1 MQILLLE
8 DDDSMAERIT
18 DALTTA
24 LDAEIKNVARGE
36 EALDLASRPGF
47 DVLVLDRMVV
57 GLDGLS
63 VLEEL
68 RRRDVQTPA
77 LILSSKSKATQ
88 KVEGLDGGADDY
100 LGKPFQDFELVA
112 RVRALRRRADKL
124 EHPDVRAHGPLLMAI
139 RNRRA
144 LWQPGVPAG
153 AEQYAKRFVADQ
165 KFDLQLTDKEFDI
178 LLCLV
183 EAFPDA
189 ASKEDIWNFAWQ
201 SHKLA
206 DWRQVV
212 NVNMSRLRRKL
223 DDRTGRR
230 LVQALAHALK
240 VEKGSDQVPNIEAIA
255 KYVLDGKIFR
265 SEEADGS
272 AASTASSKGPRILDF
287 VDGADESALVVD
299 PEDLKQAG
307 SAAVPEDAVP
317 PIVRTVESE
326 GYAMTSPE
334 SLQLLATCAAVF

>member
-8 DDDSMAERIT
+8 DDDSMAQRIT
-18 DALTTA
+18 DALSAA
-24 LDAEIKNVARGE
+24 LDAEIHNVARGE
-36 EALDLASRPGF
+36 EALALASRPGF
-47 DVLVLDRMVV
+47 DVLVLDRMVI

-77 LILSSKSKATQ
+77 LILSSKSTATQ

-112 RVRALRRRADKL
+112 RVRALRRRADKM

-144 LWQPGVPAG
+144 LWQPGVPEG
-153 AEQYAKRFVADQ
+153 AEQYAKRFVADE

-201 SHKLA
+201 SYKLA

-223 DDRTGRR
+223 DDRMGRR
-230 LVQALAHALK
+230 LVQGLARALQ
-240 VEKGSDQVPNIEAIA
+240 VETGSDRVPDLEAIA
-255 KYVLDGKIFR
+255 AYVRNGNVFK
-265 SEEADGS
+265 SEAADD
-272 AASTASSKGPRILDF
+272 ASTSSRKDLHILEF
-287 VDGADESALVVD
+287 IEGGDESALVVD
-299 PEDLKQAG
+299 LEELKQAG
-307 SAAVPEDAVP
+307 NAAVPEDAIP
-317 PIVRTVESE
+317 PIIQTVESE